1 MKIKY
6 LLFNEGPIVYFSVLK
21 MAERFRNE
29 HDIRN
34 DFCYEH
40 KNGINVASKMS
51 PEIQK
56 DTVYLR
62 GSDMSADNNLETL
75 ELYNTENAEEYVE
88 LVNEAIEGWAKNWE
102 GFNQEEKEISH
113 LRFVYEL

>member
-6 LLFNEGPIVYFSVLK
+6 LLFNEGPIVYFSVLE
-21 MAERFRNE
+21 MDERF
-29 HDIRN
+29 RN

-40 KNGINVASKMS
+40 KNGINVASKMF

-62 GSDMSADNNLETL
+62 GLDMSTDNNLETL
-75 ELYNTENAEEYVE
+75 ELCNTENAEEYVE